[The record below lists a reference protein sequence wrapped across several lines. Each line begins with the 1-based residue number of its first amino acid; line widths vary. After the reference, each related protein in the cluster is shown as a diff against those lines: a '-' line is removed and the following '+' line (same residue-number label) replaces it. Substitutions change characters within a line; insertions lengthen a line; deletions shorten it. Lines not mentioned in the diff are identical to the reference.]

1 MNMETTQNMSGQSFD
16 FLRFKT
22 YFRAY
27 STANSRK
34 LMLAAASCLIIWAF
48 VCVVVQFLSDF
59 EVYES
64 IAVSVA
70 AGYLP
75 MGYLDDPYWE
85 VEYVAGGIMMVVLAT
100 LAGSTM
106 FSAMHGKG
114 NRQTLLTTPASI
126 LEKYLTYFLIYI
138 VGFFVVFYASYFIA
152 DVLRVMVVEMF
163 SPYGEYAKL
172 VPVRYIFDFNIETS
186 IDDKPIYTTIFLSMY
201 YSAVLSLIATFSLG
215 SILWQKASY
224 LKTLCAMALIQV
236 ALSIIAV
243 FSFRLF
249 IGSNSFNA
257 ISLGFMY
264 PSGSALQNI
273 GYILAGLVF
282 PAFLFWL
289 GYRRFKDTDL
299 IERW

>member
-1 MNMETTQNMSGQSFD
+1 METTQKVSGQSFD
-16 FLRFKT
+16 LSRFKT

-34 LMLAAASCLIIWAF
+34 LMLAAASCLIIWVF

-59 EVYES
+59 EMYEDLVELKERGY
-64 IAVSVA
+64 AVE
-70 AGYLP
+70 LF
-75 MGYLDDPYWE
+75 DDPYWE
-85 VEYVAGGIMMVVLAT
+85 VEYVAGGIMMAVLAT
-100 LAGSTM
+100 LSGSIM

-126 LEKYLTYFLIYI
+126 LEKYLTYFLIYV
-138 VGFFVVFYASYFIA
+138 VGFFAVFYVSYFIA
-152 DVLRVMVVEMF
+152 DVLRVMTVGMF
-163 SPYGEYAKL
+163 SPYGEYARL
-172 VPVRYIFDFNIETS
+172 VPTHHIFDFNLETS
-186 IDDKPIYTTIFLSMY
+186 IDDKPMYTTIFLSMY
-201 YSAVLSLIATFSLG
+201 YSVVLCLISTFSLG

-224 LKTLCAMALIQV
+224 LKTLCALSLIQV
-236 ALSIIAV
+236 VLSLIAV

-249 IGSNSFNA
+249 LGSGDFHT
-257 ISLGFMY
+257 ISLDLMY
-264 PSGSALQNI
+264 PTGSALQNT

-282 PAFLFWL
+282 PVFLFWL